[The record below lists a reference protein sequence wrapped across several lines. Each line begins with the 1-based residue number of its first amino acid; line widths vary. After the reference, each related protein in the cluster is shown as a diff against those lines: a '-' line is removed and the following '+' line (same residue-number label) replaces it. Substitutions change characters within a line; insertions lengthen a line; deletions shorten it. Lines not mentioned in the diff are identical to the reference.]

1 MVGVFLDQISNF
13 ARLPED
19 GRSKSESWRY
29 MMVQPVRLPDIEHI
43 HVSMN
48 LSTSAGKNVSL
59 WYPDGSVALEL
70 REQISRQVQI
80 MVKNVNVDH
89 DDVCEH

>member
-1 MVGVFLDQISNF
+1 
-13 ARLPED
+13 
-19 GRSKSESWRY
+19 

-70 REQISRQVQI
+70 REQISRQVQVT
-80 MVKNVNVDH
+80 VKNVNVDH
-89 DDVCEH
+89 DDVKIRDLKRKQKKKDEKKRNVKQ